1 MNYRY
6 LTWWT
11 PHGSRPTDLH
21 IKLEYNPGFFS
32 LKNGTSLIICIKFLA
47 YSHWPANYQLLYT
60 INVLSSLSFKDFC
73 LILTSSFLC
82 LASYTTMLAWTSPHE
97 SYLLSIILVI
107 PYNSPTSY
115 LLNQG
120 NSLQHLSKLLAFGS
134 ASHGTCFIQL
144 QVPSCPPIP
153 LPYYSCMLLE
163 CHGHGNELHLYLT
176 RTRHPQRSTPTF
188 VCHLFIR
195 VTKWKRY

>member
-1 MNYRY
+1 
-6 LTWWT
+6 
-11 PHGSRPTDLH
+11 
-21 IKLEYNPGFFS
+21 
-32 LKNGTSLIICIKFLA
+32 
-47 YSHWPANYQLLYT
+47 
-60 INVLSSLSFKDFC
+60 VLSSLSFKDFF
-73 LILTSSFLC
+73 LVFTSSFLC

-107 PYNSPTSY
+107 PYNYPNSY

-144 QVPSCPPIP
+144 WVPSCPLTP

-163 CHGHGNELHLYLT
+163 CHGYGNELHL
-176 RTRHPQRSTPTF
+176 
-188 VCHLFIR
+188 
-195 VTKWKRY
+195 